1 MENLIP
7 SFAEYNAEVESPP
20 PSPPPPIT
28 FDRVSEI
35 QKFFMN
41 PASGRA
47 DSRINKIFLDFISCI
62 QSYWEGGTPLQQKVW
77 WCAPSKKKTNYFEQG
92 K

>member
-1 MENLIP
+1 MEKLIP
-7 SFAEYNAEVESPP
+7 SFAEYNAEVEFP
-20 PSPPPPIT
+20 PPPPIT

-47 DSRINKIFLDFISCI
+47 DSRINKIFLDFMSCI

-77 WCAPSKKKTNYFEQG
+77 WCAPPPPPQKKNYFEQD